1 MSSLT
6 KIVRLRK
13 NWVELRRGT
22 HALVHMFPS
31 PANSTA
37 CVDTVHSVSSG
48 YIRAN

>member
-6 KIVRLRK
+6 RIVRLGK

-22 HALVHMFPS
+22 HALVHTFFS

-37 CVDTVHSVSSG
+37 CVDTVHSVSSD
-48 YIRAN
+48 YIRTN